1 MQKLNKKVHNRRYLP
16 CLQELVT
23 FTHVYRVTEQFA
35 GAYFVRQDR
44 FEAPAEVAE
53 VIPVFMDLHP
63 LTIVFNLC
71 IHAIGA
77 LLHGILY

>member
-1 MQKLNKKVHNRRYLP
+1 VGK
-16 CLQELVT
+16 
-23 FTHVYRVTEQFA
+23 
-35 GAYFVRQDR
+35 DR

-53 VIPVFMDLHP
+53 VISILMDLHP

>member
-1 MQKLNKKVHNRRYLP
+1 MLTEGKNR
-16 CLQELVT
+16 
-23 FTHVYRVTEQFA
+23 QFV
-35 GAYFVRQDR
+35 GAYFVGKDR
-44 FEAPAEVAE
+44 FEAPAEVTE
-53 VIPVFMDLHP
+53 VISVFMDLHP